1 MPGCQ
6 RGTSEGVSGTVTTT
20 TTFVG
25 SWVQFEGLPNIFV
38 LVNQEKKI
46 EYTMHIESLQTMLY
60 TRIIMIARN
69 PTTEL
74 AVIDLILILE
84 GLLYWALIRVK

>member
-1 MPGCQ
+1 MSEWDGDDDDDV
-6 RGTSEGVSGTVTTT
+6 RGFSLRAYQ
-20 TTFVG
+20 TF
-25 SWVQFEGLPNIFV
+25 SYLSIKK
-38 LVNQEKKI
+38 KKI

-74 AVIDLILILE
+74 AVIALILILE
-84 GLLYWALIRVK
+84 GLLYWALIHVK